1 MKSIHQKATALL
13 VSILAI
19 VLMFPQAIA
28 KPSVKTK
35 KRGTASKR
43 RESAKSKP
51 TLNASRRKRAAAKP
65 NRNAHRRLQ
74 AQRRAEVARQA
85 QIARQRVREEDA
97 MRDRV
102 QAMIAKDDTSGE
114 DLEIRRIAVSALGNH
129 AGTVVVMDPQTGRV
143 YSIVNQQWGVR
154 EGFKPCS
161 TIKLVTSLAG
171 LNESVINPANTTA
184 ISDSNRVNLTQAL
197 AYSKND
203 YFQQVGRQV
212 GYEKMISY
220 ARRMGLGAKTGIN
233 LHNESAGR
241 LPSFRSGLAENRM
254 FSHGDGFK
262 VTALQLATLVSVF
275 ANRGKSIVPFIP
287 RSQAQSK
294 PHARRQVSIAAA
306 TWPSMTPGMVG
317 AVSYGSG
324 RKAHDPMT
332 TVAGKT
338 GTCIENGAWVG
349 LFASYAPL
357 NDPKLAIVVIARGSD
372 GRNHFP
378 ASVAGRI
385 YRELSRRHATLGET
399 RIAAAPTQVTGDL
412 SNTSAVQNQT
422 DDDADEIDGDSDD
435 DALNSSNST
444 EQSPAQVSGK
454 TIWGTERVSPER
466 KVKTIA
472 LPISRPRR
480 VSPR

>member
-1 MKSIHQKATALL
+1 MNSIHQKIRPASVLLVVAALATAQLISAAPAPKNRKHD
-13 VSILAI
+13 V
-19 VLMFPQAIA
+19 
-28 KPSVKTK
+28 
-35 KRGTASKR
+35 RGRSRA
-43 RESAKSKP
+43 SAKE
-51 TLNASRRKRAAAKP
+51 NRKSAKTNRPSAKRNRAEQ
-65 NRNAHRRLQ
+65 RRL
-74 AQRRAEVARQA
+74 AQRRAEASRLA
-85 QIARQRVREEDA
+85 AIARQRALEDA

-241 LPSFRSGLAENRM
+241 LPSFRSGFDMNRM
-254 FSHGDGFK
+254 SSHGDGYK

-275 ANRGKSIVPFIP
+275 ANHGKSIVPFIP

-294 PHARRQVSIAAA
+294 PHARRQVGIDAA
-306 TWPSMTPGMVG
+306 TWQSMTPGMVG

-324 RKAHDPMT
+324 RKAHDPMA

-357 NDPKLAIVVIARGSD
+357 NNPKLAIVVIARGSD

-378 ASVAGRI
+378 AAVAGRI

-399 RIAAAPTQVTGDL
+399 RIAAVSTPATIDST
-412 SNTSAVQNQT
+412 NTSAEQNQA
-422 DDDADEIDGDSDD
+422 DDDSEEIDEGSDD
-435 DALNSSNST
+435 AVKSSNST
-444 EQSPAQVSGK
+444 AQSQAQVSGK
-454 TIWGTERVSPER
+454 TIGGTERVSPER
-466 KVKTIA
+466 KVKSIA

>member
-1 MKSIHQKATALL
+1 MNSIHQKIRPASLLLVVAALATAQFISAAPATKNRKHD
-13 VSILAI
+13 VRGRSRAS
-19 VLMFPQAIA
+19 A
-28 KPSVKTK
+28 KTNRTSVKTN
-35 KRGTASKR
+35 RP
-43 RESAKSKP
+43 SAK
-51 TLNASRRKRAAAKP
+51 TKRAEP
-65 NRNAHRRLQ
+65 RRL
-74 AQRRAEVARQA
+74 AQRRRAEAARLA
-85 QIARQRVREEDA
+85 AIARQRALEDA
-97 MRDRV
+97 LRDRV
-102 QAMIAKDDTSGE
+102 QAMIAKDDTAGE
-114 DLEIRRIAVSALGNH
+114 DLEIRRIAINALGNH

-171 LNESVINPANTTA
+171 LNESVINPADTTA

-233 LHNESAGR
+233 LHHESAGR
-241 LPSFRSGLAENRM
+241 LPSFRSGFDMNRM
-254 FSHGDGFK
+254 SSHGDGYK

-294 PHARRQVSIAAA
+294 PHARRQVSIDAA
-306 TWPSMTPGMVG
+306 TWQSMTPGMVG

-324 RKAHDPMT
+324 RKAHDPMA

-378 ASVAGRI
+378 AAVAGRI

-399 RIAAAPTQVTGDL
+399 RIAAASTPATVDS
-412 SNTSAVQNQT
+412 SNTSAEQNQA
-422 DDDADEIDGDSDD
+422 DDDAEEIDDGSDD
-435 DALNSSNST
+435 EAVTSNNST

-466 KVKTIA
+466 KVKSIA

>member
-1 MKSIHQKATALL
+1 MKSIHQKIRPASLLLLVAALATAQLI
-13 VSILAI
+13 SAAPAPKKQKRAI
-19 VLMFPQAIA
+19 RERPRA
-28 KPSVKTK
+28 SVKE
-35 KRGTASKR
+35 RP
-43 RESAKSKP
+43 SAKTNRPS
-51 TLNASRRKRAAAKP
+51 AKRHRAEQ
-65 NRNAHRRLQ
+65 RRL
-74 AQRRAEVARQA
+74 AQRRRAEAIRLA
-85 QIARQRVREEDA
+85 AIARQRALEDA

-102 QAMIAKDDTSGE
+102 QAMIARDDTAGE
-114 DLEIRRIAVSALGNH
+114 NLEIRRIAVSALGNH
-129 AGTVVVMDPQTGRV
+129 AGTVVVMNPQTGQV

-171 LNESVINPANTTA
+171 LNESVIDPANTTA
-184 ISDSNRVNLTQAL
+184 ISNSNRVNLTQAL

-241 LPSFRSGLAENRM
+241 LPSFRSGFGVNRM
-254 FSHGDGFK
+254 SSHGDGFK
-262 VTALQLATLVSVF
+262 VTALQLATLVSVI

-287 RSQAQSK
+287 RSQGQSK
-294 PHARRQVSIAAA
+294 PHARRQVSIDAA
-306 TWPSMTPGMVG
+306 TWQSMTPGMVG

-324 RKAHDPMT
+324 RKAHDPMA

-349 LFASYAPL
+349 LFTSYAPL

-378 ASVAGRI
+378 AAVAGRI
-385 YRELSRRHATLGET
+385 YRELSRRYATLGET
-399 RIAAAPTQVTGDL
+399 RIATASTPATGDVI
-412 SNTSAVQNQT
+412 NTSAEQNQAD
-422 DDDADEIDGDSDD
+422 DDDADEMDDGSDD
-435 DALNSSNST
+435 EDVSSSNST
-444 EQSPAQVSGK
+444 QQSPAQVSGK
-454 TIWGTERVSPER
+454 TIWGTERVSPAR
-466 KVKTIA
+466 NVKTIV
-472 LPISRPRR
+472 LPLSRPRR
-480 VSPR
+480 VTPR

>member
-1 MKSIHQKATALL
+1 MNSIHQKIRPASLLVVVAALATAQLISAAPAPKKGKR
-13 VSILAI
+13 VVRERPRASAQKNR
-19 VLMFPQAIA
+19 PRA
-28 KPSVKTK
+28 KTNRPSVKT
-35 KRGTASKR
+35 
-43 RESAKSKP
+43 
-51 TLNASRRKRAAAKP
+51 
-65 NRNAHRRLQ
+65 HRLEQQRL
-74 AQRRAEVARQA
+74 AQRRRAEATRLA
-85 QIARQRVREEDA
+85 AIARQRALEDA

-102 QAMIAKDDTSGE
+102 QAMIAKDDTTGE
-114 DLEIRRIAVSALGNH
+114 DLEIRRIAVRALGNH

-171 LNESVINPANTTA
+171 LNESVIDPANTTA

-212 GYEKMISY
+212 GYEKMIGY
-220 ARRMGLGAKTGIN
+220 ARRMGLGSKTGIN

-241 LPSFRSGLAENRM
+241 LPSFRSGFDMNRM
-254 FSHGDGFK
+254 SSHGDGYK
-262 VTALQLATLVSVF
+262 VTALQLATLVSIF

-287 RSQAQSK
+287 RSQAQVK
-294 PHARRQVSIAAA
+294 PQAGRQVSINAA
-306 TWPSMTPGMVG
+306 TWQSMTPGMVG

-324 RKAHDPMT
+324 RKAHDPLA

-357 NDPKLAIVVIARGSD
+357 NNPKLAIVVIARGSD

-378 ASVAGRI
+378 AAVAGRI
-385 YRELSRRHATLGET
+385 YRELSRRQGTLGET
-399 RIAAAPTQVTGDL
+399 RIAATSPEATLDS
-412 SNTSAVQNQT
+412 SNTSADQNQ
-422 DDDADEIDGDSDD
+422 SDD
-435 DALNSSNST
+435 DAEELDAIRDDQAVNSSNST
-444 EQSPAQVSGK
+444 GQSPAQVSGK

-466 KVKTIA
+466 KVKSIA

>member
-1 MKSIHQKATALL
+1 MNSIHQKIRPAFLLLVVAALATAQLISAAPAPKKNQKRA
-13 VSILAI
+13 VREKTRAG
-19 VLMFPQAIA
+19 A
-28 KPSVKTK
+28 KTN
-35 KRGTASKR
+35 RI
-43 RESAKSKP
+43 SAK
-51 TLNASRRKRAAAKP
+51 TNRASAKT
-65 NRNAHRRLQ
+65 NRLEQRRL
-74 AQRRAEVARQA
+74 AQRRRAEAARLA
-85 QIARQRVREEDA
+85 AIARQRALEDA
-97 MRDRV
+97 LRDRV
-102 QAMIAKDDTSGE
+102 QAMIAKDDTAGE

-129 AGTVVVMDPQTGRV
+129 AGTVVVMNPQTGQV

-171 LNESVINPANTTA
+171 LNESVIDPANTTA

-233 LHNESAGR
+233 LHNEYAGR
-241 LPSFRSGLAENRM
+241 LPSFRSGFDMNRM
-254 FSHGDGFK
+254 SSHGDGYK

-294 PHARRQVSIAAA
+294 PHARRQVSIDAA
-306 TWPSMTPGMVG
+306 TWQSMTPGMVG

-324 RKAHDPMT
+324 RKAHDPMA

-378 ASVAGRI
+378 AAVAGRI
-385 YRELSRRHATLGET
+385 YRELSRRHATPGET
-399 RIAAAPTQVTGDL
+399 RIAAASTPAIVDS
-412 SNTSAVQNQT
+412 SNTAEQNRT
-422 DDDADEIDGDSDD
+422 DDDSEELDEDVDD
-435 DALNSSNST
+435 EAVNSSNST
-444 EQSPAQVSGK
+444 GQTPAQVSGK

-466 KVKTIA
+466 KVKSTA

>member
-1 MKSIHQKATALL
+1 
-13 VSILAI
+13 
-19 VLMFPQAIA
+19 
-28 KPSVKTK
+28 
-35 KRGTASKR
+35 
-43 RESAKSKP
+43 
-51 TLNASRRKRAAAKP
+51 
-65 NRNAHRRLQ
+65 
-74 AQRRAEVARQA
+74 
-85 QIARQRVREEDA
+85 

-102 QAMIAKDDTSGE
+102 QAMIAKDDTAGE

-129 AGTVVVMDPQTGRV
+129 AGTVVVMNPQTGQV

-171 LNESVINPANTTA
+171 LNESVIDPANTTA

-241 LPSFRSGLAENRM
+241 LPSFRSGLDMNRM
-254 FSHGDGFK
+254 SSHGDGYK

-275 ANRGKSIVPFIP
+275 ANHGKSIVPFIP
-287 RSQAQSK
+287 RSRAQSK
-294 PHARRQVSIAAA
+294 PHARREVSINAA
-306 TWPSMTPGMVG
+306 TWQSITPGMVG

-324 RKAHDPMT
+324 RKAHDPMA

-338 GTCIENGAWVG
+338 GTCIENGEWVG

-357 NDPKLAIVVIARGSD
+357 KDPKLAIVVIARGSD

-378 ASVAGRI
+378 ALVAGRI
-385 YRELSRRHATLGET
+385 YRELSRRHATPGET
-399 RIAAAPTQVTGDL
+399 RIAASTPATIDS
-412 SNTSAVQNQT
+412 SNTSTEQNKA
-422 DDDADEIDGDSDD
+422 DDDSEEIDGSDD
-435 DALNSSNST
+435 EAMNSSNST
-444 EQSPAQVSGK
+444 EQSPAQVSDK

-466 KVKTIA
+466 KVKSIA

>member
-1 MKSIHQKATALL
+1 MNFIHQKIRPASLFVVVAGLTTAQLI
-13 VSILAI
+13 SAAPAPKKQKRAI
-19 VLMFPQAIA
+19 
-28 KPSVKTK
+28 
-35 KRGTASKR
+35 
-43 RESAKSKP
+43 RERPRASAKANRPSPK
-51 TLNASRRKRAAAKP
+51 TNRLSAKRYRAEQQ
-65 NRNAHRRLQ
+65 RLI
-74 AQRRAEVARQA
+74 QRRHAEVARLA
-85 QIARQRVREEDA
+85 AIARQRALEDA
-97 MRDRV
+97 LRDRV
-102 QAMIAKDDTSGE
+102 QAMIAKDDTTGE

-171 LNESVINPANTTA
+171 LNESVIDPANTMA

-212 GYEKMISY
+212 GYEKMMSY

-233 LHNESAGR
+233 LNNEFPGR
-241 LPSFRSGLAENRM
+241 LPSFHSGFDVNRM
-254 FSHGDGFK
+254 SSHGDGFK

-287 RSQAQSK
+287 RSQARSK
-294 PHARRQVSIAAA
+294 PHSPRQVSIDAAI
-306 TWPSMTPGMVG
+306 WQSMTPGMVG

-324 RKAHDPMT
+324 RKAHDPMA

-338 GTCIENGAWVG
+338 GTCIENGEWVG

-357 NDPKLAIVVIARGSD
+357 NNPKLAIVVIARGSD

-378 ASVAGRI
+378 AAVAGRI
-385 YRELSRRHATLGET
+385 YRELSRRHATLGDT
-399 RIAAAPTQVTGDL
+399 RIAAASTPATVD
-412 SNTSAVQNQT
+412 SSKTSAEQNQT
-422 DDDADEIDGDSDD
+422 DDDAEETDDRSDD
-435 DALNSSNST
+435 EPVRSSNST
-444 EQSPAQVSGK
+444 EPSPSQGSGK

-466 KVKTIA
+466 KVKSIT